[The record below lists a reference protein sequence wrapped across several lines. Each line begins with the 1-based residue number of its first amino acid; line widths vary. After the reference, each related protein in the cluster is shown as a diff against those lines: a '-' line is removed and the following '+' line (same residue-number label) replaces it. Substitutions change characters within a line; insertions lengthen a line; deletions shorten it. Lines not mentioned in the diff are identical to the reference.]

1 MVVIGGGDD
10 VKSALRTW
18 WLPLLATCSALAAK
32 PDGGSSAEALVGLW
46 GFEQLIGPLVAGEL
60 TVDARGSEWRAR
72 IAGYDVGLKRQGERL
87 EFALPAS
94 AGELRA
100 RLTADGKA
108 IIGQWIQPANAVYNN
123 RYASPVVLAKV
134 TPKAWR
140 GQVVPLAE
148 RISFYV
154 SIQRAADGSL
164 TASIRNPEFN
174 WFRRRTYSVKLENG
188 AVVFTQD
195 QQQIRGSYDE
205 QSGVLTLPLLGG
217 SPPIQLTKRTE
228 EEAIGFYPRVPPSPY
243 VYQPPLSAEDGWPI
257 ASLHE
262 VGLDAKPIAELM
274 EKILGANLDEDPIP
288 MHSLL
293 IARHG
298 KLVFEEYFRGY
309 SRERPHDMRSAGK
322 TWATVLVGAARQR
335 GAKIGPPTAVYS
347 LFARYKPF
355 AHWDERKGKLTL
367 RDLMTMTSGLA
378 CDDNDS
384 NSPGEENRMQS
395 QTEQPDWYKYT
406 LDLPMAGEP
415 GGNRAIYCSADTN
428 LVGGAVR
435 EATGRWLP
443 EIFYEWIAQPL
454 NIRHYHLNLTP
465 TGEAYMGGGAYFRP
479 RDLLKLGQL
488 YLNGGVWNGHR
499 VVSKEWV
506 EQSTRRYSDMP
517 DPMTKEHQ
525 YGFAWHIYHYDVGG
539 RRYTAYFA
547 AGNGGQ
553 LVLVFPELDMVVN
566 YNGGAYGEGRKFY
579 PWQVELVPRYIVPAA
594 AGQPKTAL

>member
-1 MVVIGGGDD
+1 MR
-10 VKSALRTW
+10 SAIRT
-18 WLPLLATCSALAAK
+18 LCLSLLVGCSALAAK
-32 PDGGSSAEALVGLW
+32 SDAGSSAEALVGLW
-46 GFEQLIGPLVAGEL
+46 GFEQILGPLVAGEL
-60 TVDARGSEWRAR
+60 TVDGRGPEWRAR
-72 IAGYDVGLKRQGERL
+72 IAGYDVVVTRQGERL
-87 EFALPAS
+87 GVVLPGG

-100 RLTADGKA
+100 RLVADGKTV
-108 IIGQWIQPANAVYNN
+108 IGQWIQPANAVYSN
-123 RYASPVVLAKV
+123 RYASPVVLATAAPMV
-134 TPKAWR
+134 WR
-140 GQVVPLAE
+140 GQVVPLEE

-154 SIQRAADGSL
+154 SIQRSADGSL
-164 TASIRNPEFN
+164 SASIRNPEFN
-174 WFRRRTYSVKLENG
+174 NFRRRTYSVKLENG

-195 QQQIRGSYDE
+195 QQQLQGSYDE
-205 QSGVLTLPLLGG
+205 QSGVLTLPLLSG
-217 SPPIQLTKRTE
+217 SPPIQLSRTE
-228 EEAIGFYPRVPPSPY
+228 QNAIGFYPRVSRAPY
-243 VYQPPLSAEDGWPI
+243 VYQPPLGAEDGWPV

-298 KLVFEEYFRGY
+298 KLAFEEYFRGY

-335 GAKIGPPTAVYS
+335 GAKIGPETAVYS
-347 LFARYKPF
+347 LFSRYKPF
-355 AHWDERKGKLTL
+355 AHWDERKAKLTL
-367 RDLMTMTSGLA
+367 RDLMTMTSGFA
-378 CDDNDS
+378 CDDSDS
-384 NSPGEENRMQS
+384 NSPGEENRMQE
-395 QTEQPDWYKYT
+395 QTAQPDWYKYT
-406 LDLPMAGEP
+406 LDLPMAGDP
-415 GGNRAIYCSADTN
+415 GGARAIYCSADTN

-488 YLNGGVWNGHR
+488 YLNGGVWNGRR
-499 VVSKEWV
+499 VVTKEWV
-506 EQSTRRYSDMP
+506 EQSTRRHSDMP
-517 DPMTKEHQ
+517 DPMIKEHQ
-525 YGFAWHIYHYDVGG
+525 YGFAWHIYHYDVSG
-539 RRYTAYFA
+539 RRYTSYFA

-579 PWQVELVPRYIVPAA
+579 PWQAVLVPQYIVPAA
-594 AGQPKTAL
+594 AGH